1 MFGFHNWNSPSPPF
15 VKWEGVSVFEI
26 FAKRGGLD
34 FSLEK
39 SVGKIGGS
47 LKKGVTLIFI
57 LGNPFY
63 CYLSLSVRCV
73 FCLFTPFLSVLFV
86 FNRKNLVLLHLINRY
101 MTSTNKQFLKRKN
114 IVESKIL
121 ISANYACS
129 VIQIA
134 AAST

>member
-15 VKWEGVSVFEI
+15 CKGGGGFSFRN
-26 FAKRGGLD
+26 FCKKRGLD

-57 LGNPFY
+57 LGNPFH

-129 VIQIA
+129 LIQIA
-134 AAST
+134 AVIT